1 MMHYTQDTM
10 VYPTSKTPYLGSDS
24 SVNSTSGSK
33 LLRAITGYGF
43 SLRDMVKLSI
53 QDIAISTVTITSQD

>member
-1 MMHYTQDTM
+1 MMKINFNLT
-10 VYPTSKTPYLGSDS
+10 
-24 SVNSTSGSK
+24 
-33 LLRAITGYGF
+33 RAITGYGF